1 MALQQIANT
10 DISSTGTFAL
20 GSVSSSAL
28 TSGRVTFATAGGLLT
43 DSSTLTYDGTTL
55 TSTKFAGALNGTVG
69 ATTPSTVVA
78 TSVTNSGLTSGRVT
92 YASTGGL
99 LVDSANLTFS
109 GTSVGIGTASPAA
122 KLDLGGN
129 TASTV
134 QQIFGRGVTDPDF
147 TVRYTNGAA
156 GTSAFIGTL
165 GLDYGN
171 GAFADMATIKFY
183 RNSVAGELAFF
194 ASASGV
200 SGTEKLRITST
211 TLHTA
216 NGVSVGIGT
225 DSPYGLLNIKGS
237 NGQLVLANGNTSG
250 GMKLTASNSIYTG
263 NGYLAFEG
271 YANEYGRFDSSGNFG
286 IGATS
291 LAANFHISK
300 STTATVMISNIST
313 SLVTDDAMGLID
325 FSAGSSNT
333 VNARI
338 SGLVVGTS
346 EAGGS
351 LAVETRTDGGSLTE
365 KFRITGAGNVGIGTP
380 SPNAKL
386 QVTTSS
392 FPVLKVAD
400 ELGGG
405 AIALG
410 DAAISSNYVGIWRGA
425 VNSISGGGFLNVQGN
440 GIAFMST
447 DNVFG
452 SATRTMTLDNGGKL
466 LVGTTNSQDAFV
478 NGSTQAV
485 FRAIFS
491 KDNSSTAFDSV
502 ISQLAIDNINTTT
515 NNYSQLAFTTSDGA
529 NRVVTAGIYAQITAR
544 SSANWTTSNLQFYTG
559 TVGGPPT
566 EKMRIDSSGNLLVGQ
581 TSSIYSEANRGVI
594 ELNGGTNTLLAFN
607 IASSATNG
615 SYFLNSS
622 TSLTTVVRDAR
633 FYAVSVNG
641 SERMRIDANG
651 FAYIR
656 ATSQISSPPHQLTIS
671 HDNNNNY
678 GLAIYGTAAGS
689 TQQISFFNSAG
700 TQQGYISTNGTG
712 TTTYSTSSDYR
723 LKENIVPMTG
733 ALAKIAQLKPVTY
746 KWKEDGSDGQGFIAH
761 ELAEVVPQ
769 CVDGEKDGIHKDGK
783 PKYQGVDT
791 SFLVATLTAAIK
803 EQQALIE
810 SMAAKLKDAG
820 VAGF

>member
-20 GSVSSSAL
+20 GSISSSAL
-28 TSGRVTFATAGGLLT
+28 TSGRVTYATTGGLLT
-43 DSSTLTYDGTTL
+43 DSSSLTYDGTTL

-78 TSVTNSGLTSGRVT
+78 TSVTNSGLTSGRIT

-99 LVDSANLTFS
+99 LVDSANLVFT
-109 GTSVGIGTASPAA
+109 GTNVGIGTASPAA

-134 QQIFGRGVTDPDF
+134 QQIFGRGVTDTDF

-165 GLDYGN
+165 GLDYAN
-171 GAFADMATIKFY
+171 GTFADMATIKFY

-216 NGVSVGIGT
+216 NGISVGIGT

-286 IGATS
+286 IGITNPTAKLTVKGQTHTAPWF
-291 LAANFHISK
+291 AAERNG
-300 STTATVMISNIST
+300 STTLQFKIVGAENTGYTASTGTVSAPWTNVIDSNNSDLMLST
-313 SLVTDDAMGLID
+313 YLG
-325 FSAGSSNT
+325 G
-333 VNARI
+333 
-338 SGLVVGTS
+338 GT
-346 EAGGS
+346 GGNII
-351 LAVETRTDGGSLTE
+351 LDG
-365 KFRITGAGNVGIGTP
+365 KVGIGTSTP
-380 SPNAKL
+380 TQNLSVYAASPIVDIVATTGFSGLEVKNTAGSFYIGRDTTAGGFFGLANA
-386 QVTTSS
+386 S
-392 FPVLKVAD
+392 VLWS
-400 ELGGG
+400 GG
-405 AIALG
+405 A
-410 DAAISSNYVGIWRGA
+410 NP
-425 VNSISGGGFLNVQGN
+425 
-440 GIAFMST
+440 IAFFS
-447 DNVFG
+447 NN
-452 SATRTMTLDNGGKL
+452 AQRMT
-466 LVGTTNSQDAFV
+466 
-478 NGSTQAV
+478 
-485 FRAIFS
+485 
-491 KDNSSTAFDSV
+491 
-502 ISQLAIDNINTTT
+502 ID
-515 NNYSQLAFTTSDGA
+515 
-529 NRVVTAGIYAQITAR
+529 
-544 SSANWTTSNLQFYTG
+544 
-559 TVGGPPT
+559 P
-566 EKMRIDSSGNLLVGQ
+566 
-581 TSSIYSEANRGVI
+581 
-594 ELNGGTNTLLAFN
+594 
-607 IASSATNG
+607 
-615 SYFLNSS
+615 
-622 TSLTTVVRDAR
+622 
-633 FYAVSVNG
+633 
-641 SERMRIDANG
+641 NG
-651 FAYIR
+651 FVYIR
-656 ATSQISSPPHQLTIS
+656 ATALISSPPHQLTIS

-700 TQQGYISTNGTG
+700 TQQGYISTNGIG
-712 TTTYSTSSDYR
+712 TTTYATSSDYR
-723 LKENIVPMTG
+723 LKENITPMTG
-733 ALAKIAQLKPVTY
+733 ALAKVAQLNPVTY
-746 KWKEDGSDGQGFIAH
+746 TWKEDGSAGQGFVAH

-769 CVDGEKDGIHKDGK
+769 CVDGEKDAVHKDGK

-791 SFLVATLTAAIK
+791 SFLVATLVSAIQ

-810 SMAAKLKDAG
+810 SMATKLKDAG